1 MHIMNLFTRI
11 AVVAAITAI
20 PLAGCNRNGAGEQN
34 ANASSAALVR
44 TLDESN
50 FDVEVE
56 KGVTLVDFWATWCGP
71 CKMQAPIVEQVAEK
85 LQGKAKVAKLDVDKA
100 PKIAKRFGIQAI
112 PTLYVFKN
120 GKLERQFVGLTTAES
135 LVSSINSVVDAK

>member
-1 MHIMNLFTRI
+1 MAPAAPVTAMRMG
-11 AVVAAITAI
+11 VAFIYRSALHNAP
-20 PLAGCNRNGAGEQN
+20 PLIRGNRNIGMPK
-34 ANASSAALVR
+34 VR
-44 TLDESN
+44 RCAEG
-50 FDVEVE
+50 E

-71 CKMQAPIVEQVAEK
+71 CKVQAPIVEQVAER
-85 LQGKAKVAKLDVDKA
+85 LQGKVKVAKLDVDKA